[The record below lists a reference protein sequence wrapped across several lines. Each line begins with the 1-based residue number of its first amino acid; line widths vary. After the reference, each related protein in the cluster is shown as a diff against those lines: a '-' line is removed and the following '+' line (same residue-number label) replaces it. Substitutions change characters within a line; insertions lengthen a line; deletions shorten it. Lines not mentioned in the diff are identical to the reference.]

1 MKRAKLN
8 ELAVTK
14 NISVLSGIV
23 YNLNTSDWPLHS
35 HAQHISLW
43 LATVRNTLKNMQL
56 ETVNLFTVFTQ
67 KYTVWGSARYH
78 YIFFIFSIGFW

>member
-1 MKRAKLN
+1 MTNSYFEWVIITEAVNHFSLVWAHSCKILLQSMKRAKLN

-35 HAQHISLW
+35 HAQQISLW
-43 LATVRNTLKNMQL
+43 LATVRNT
-56 ETVNLFTVFTQ
+56 
-67 KYTVWGSARYH
+67 
-78 YIFFIFSIGFW
+78 

>member
-35 HAQHISLW
+35 HAQHKSVIGYS
-43 LATVRNTLKNMQL
+43 AQHLKNMQL